1 MFTLLINWYQS
12 ILDSVYKNIQI
23 YDAGYA
29 VWKANVKVI
38 EEIATKVIKLFFI
51 MLFVVVVVQ
60 KSRYRV
66 HWFSQIL
73 RRSFNFTKIIALN
86 NFSFQGLFMEN
97 CTREKKYSK
106 PFMNIIKTQCTLKF
120 EHKKYFSD

>member
-29 VWKANVKVI
+29 VSKANVKVI

-66 HWFSQIL
+66 H
-73 RRSFNFTKIIALN
+73 
-86 NFSFQGLFMEN
+86 
-97 CTREKKYSK
+97 
-106 PFMNIIKTQCTLKF
+106 
-120 EHKKYFSD
+120 